1 MISAKKLKKI
11 IRRSLVLVVL
21 CGLSIPVI
29 IKGVQ
34 SIVCAWQERVEPLFK
49 PAQVI
54 CQIHNIYSTELVHS
68 LQAAVQDYATDRLI
82 VRFKPEELYAKL
94 KEQFKCVRT
103 INYELLAPKTVK
115 ITIQG
120 TIPRFVVNDHFVIGS
135 GRSLL
140 AASDFQDFNL
150 DQLPHISV
158 ASMWCSQKLAV
169 SAYDFVQKVP
179 HDMWD
184 RFAISFNNSS
194 SIMLTPEKS
203 VCPCKIIADADSCFD
218 ANKLEKINVAFND
231 LLKKELITPRLVA
244 SKECNI
250 LFDIRFDN
258 RIYVKFLNRPRGGGR
273 L

>member
-1 MISAKKLKKI
+1 MSAKKLKKI
-11 IRRSLVLVVL
+11 IRRSLLLAVF
-21 CGLSIPVI
+21 CALSIPVI

-34 SIVCAWQERVEPLFK
+34 SIASAWQERIEPLFK

-68 LQAAVQDYATDRLI
+68 LQAAVQEYAADRLI
-82 VRFKPEELYAKL
+82 VHFKPEELYAKL
-94 KEQFKCVRT
+94 KEQFKAVRT

-115 ITIQG
+115 IIVEG
-120 TIPRFVVNDHFVIGS
+120 AMPRFVVNDHFVIGS

-140 AASDFQDFNL
+140 TASDFQDFNL
-150 DQLPHISV
+150 DQLPHVTV

-169 SAYDFVQKVP
+169 QAYDFIQKVP
-179 HDMWD
+179 YDMWNQ
-184 RFAISFNNSS
+184 FAISFNNPS
-194 SIMLTPEKS
+194 SITLVPEKS
-203 VCPCKIIADADSCFD
+203 ACPCKIVVDAASCFD
-218 ANKLEKINVAFND
+218 AHKFEKINVVFND
-231 LLKKELITPRLVA
+231 LVKKELITSRLVA

-258 RIYVKFLNRPRGGGR
+258 RIYVKFLNRPRRGGR